1 MADTT
6 TEIMAEEAVASGGTS
21 LIGGA
26 LKLLAAGALVALGG
40 DLYRSGKGFVQNR
53 RNVSEAIEQA
63 KKDGELEAYRNM
75 ASGGKKKSR

>member
-6 TEIMAEEAVASGGTS
+6 TEIVAEEAAATGGTS

-53 RNVSEAIEQA
+53 RNVSEAIENA

>member
-75 ASGGKKKSR
+75 ASGGKKKNR